1 MKRRIDTQLAA
12 QSEPCKEALY
22 MISKA
27 SFVGGDGLDYVE
39 TAVALSAIKVAQEP
53 YEDCISR
60 AAAIDALKK
69 ISFSHWFEYGEY
81 LSEDTREIKIIS
93 SSKALEVIEA
103 LPSAQ
108 PEQRWIPV
116 SERLPEYGV
125 AVLTYD
131 GHCFCVEKRIPTIRD
146 DEGEPITG
154 DWWVS
159 DDYDEYDSDYY
170 PNLRDGACIAWMPLP
185 KPYRAERRTDE

>member
-1 MKRRIDTQLAA
+1 MMDDL
-12 QSEPCKEALY
+12 
-22 MISKA
+22 
-27 SFVGGDGLDYVE
+27 
-39 TAVALSAIKVAQEP
+39 
-53 YEDCISR
+53 ISR
-60 AAAIDALKK
+60 QAAIDA
-69 ISFSHWFEYGEY
+69 IDY
-81 LSEDTREIKIIS
+81 LLQHNDDAKRSGHSQVFINGMEDGYYRVRSDI
-93 SSKALEVIEA
+93 LF
-103 LPSAQ
+103 LPSAH
-108 PEQRWIPV
+108 PDLSEYSDKLWRNAYERGKAEAEPHWIPV

-185 KPYRAERRTDE
+185 ETYRAERRTDE